1 MDLKLQTDLKC
12 YIINSNN
19 YIKVSHKIKQLTI
32 SNRNHKN
39 SILQKLSTNYN
50 AEKKNCIRNYYK
62 ESLFKAT
69 SSKTFIKRQSLVIS
83 TTLYG
88 SHIN

>member
-12 YIINSNN
+12 YIINFNN

-32 SNRNHKN
+32 FNRNHKN

-50 AEKKNCIRNYYK
+50 AEKNCIRNYYK

-69 SSKTFIKRQSLVIS
+69 SSKTFLKRQSLVIS